1 MAGALFAVCIVF
13 GCKSHRIGDGDNLL
27 TDADGGVFDR
37 DPWRSALITST
48 TTRQVTPTWHM
59 IFLRGLGCN
68 WLVCL
73 GCFFAIQGRDLTA
86 KVVGLYWPIFA
97 FVSLGFDHVVS
108 NLRSSSRD
116 HSLTGATGRQY
127 VLHSH
132 GHLDWAPTNHRRP
145 VHLEGHSSC
154 SSRKLGWRQHLLW
167 RILLHDV
174 FLAAARCIAG
184 GTASSTGR
192 GART

>member
-1 MAGALFAVCIVF
+1 MLIV
-13 GCKSHRIGDGDNLL
+13 
-27 TDADGGVFDR
+27 ADGGVFDN

-48 TTRQVTPTWHM
+48 TARQVTPTWHM

-73 GCFFAIQGRDLTA
+73 GCFFAVQGRDLTA

-108 NLRSSSRD
+108 DLPSTSRD
-116 HSLTGATGRQY
+116 HSLIGTTGRQH

-132 GHLDWAPTNHRRP
+132 GNLDWPSANHGQPVYLEGHHSCSSGKHGWRRP
-145 VHLEGHSSC
+145 VL
-154 SSRKLGWRQHLLW
+154 RRL
-167 RILLHDV
+167 LLHDV
-174 FLAAARCIAG
+174 FMAPAGCLAR
-184 GTASSTGR
+184 GTPSSTGCR
-192 GART
+192 ART